1 MTKIIKRDIS
11 PGYILHNIYN
21 ISFTDGTIC
30 CMSISTALIV
40 FAASLFAL
48 VKGADYLIQ
57 GAEKIGRYFGMPS
70 FVIGALIVGIGT
82 SLPEVASS
90 FAAIFAGE
98 TDIVVSNAIGSNIA
112 NILLVA
118 GLAAVVGR
126 KIVSTK
132 DLVDIEVPLLVISSA
147 LFLGT
152 VYDGVVTTIEAAI
165 LFLGFLVYL
174 SYLLLHPDD
183 SVVVEVSEKPK
194 KVDQLKPLDFLHL
207 IGGGVGLVM
216 GAKYLIDSVIII
228 AAGFGIPTGVVAISA
243 IAVGTSL
250 PEIIVSVTAVL
261 KGKTDLAFGN
271 VFGSNVFN
279 ILMMVGLVGLFE
291 NLTVDNATYT
301 IGLPV
306 FAAVTLIFTIS
317 AMSKRIYIWEGL
329 MFLIF
334 YLFFMIQLFSV
345 A

>member
-1 MTKIIKRDIS
+1 M
-11 PGYILHNIYN
+11 Y
-21 ISFTDGTIC
+21 
-30 CMSISTALIV
+30 CMSIGTALIV

-48 VKGADYLIQ
+48 VKGADYLIT
-57 GAEKIGRYFGMPS
+57 GAEKIGRYFGLPS

-98 TDIVVSNAIGSNIA
+98 TEIVVSNAVGSNIA

-126 KIVSTK
+126 RIVSTK
-132 DLVDIEVPLLVISSA
+132 DLLDIEVPLLVVSSA
-147 LFLGT
+147 MFLGV
-152 VYDGVVTTIEAAI
+152 VYDGVVTTWEAAV
-165 LFLGFLVYL
+165 LFGGFLIYL
-174 SYLLLHPDD
+174 SYLLLHPDE
-183 SVVVEVSEKPK
+183 SSVSEKEEKQK
-194 KVDQLKPLDFLHL
+194 KVTKLTAIDFMYL
-207 IGGGVGLVM
+207 IGGGAALVA
-216 GAKYLIDSVIII
+216 GANYLIKSVIVI
-228 AAGFGIPTGVVAISA
+228 AESFGVPTGVVAISA
-243 IAVGTSL
+243 VAVGTSL

-279 ILMMVGLVGLFE
+279 VLLMVGIVGLFSD
-291 NLTVDNATYT
+291 LKVDQITMI

-306 FAAVTLIFTIS
+306 FAVVTVMFTIS

-329 MFLIF
+329 MFLLF
-334 YLFFMIQLFSV
+334 YLFFIAKIFEASV
-345 A
+345 

>member
-1 MTKIIKRDIS
+1 MDI
-11 PGYILHNIYN
+11 Y
-21 ISFTDGTIC
+21 
-30 CMSISTALIV
+30 TALIV
-40 FAASLFAL
+40 FAAALFAL

-70 FVIGALIVGIGT
+70 FVIGALIVGVGT

-90 FAAIFAGE
+90 FAAIFAGQ
-98 TDIVVSNAIGSNIA
+98 TDIVVSNAVGSNIA

-132 DLVDIEVPLLVISSA
+132 DLVDIEVPLLVASSA

-152 VYDGVVTTIEAAI
+152 VYDGVVTTLEAAI
-165 LFLGFLVYL
+165 LFLGFLVYI
-174 SYLLLHPDD
+174 SYLLLHPDE
-183 SVVVEVSEKPK
+183 SSVSEEKASNTK
-194 KVDQLKPLDFLHL
+194 KKREELAPLDFVYL
-207 IGGGVGLVM
+207 IGGGIALVA
-216 GAKYLIDSVIII
+216 GAKYLIESVIVI
-228 AAGFGIPTGVVAISA
+228 AESFGIPTGVVAISA

-279 ILMMVGLVGLFE
+279 VLLMVGLVGLFE
-291 NLTVDNATYT
+291 NLTVDNATYI

-306 FAAVTLIFTIS
+306 FIAVTVMFTIS
-317 AMSKRIYIWEGL
+317 AMSKRIYIWEGM
-329 MFLIF
+329 MFLVF
-334 YLFFMIQLFSV
+334 YLFFMVQLFGV